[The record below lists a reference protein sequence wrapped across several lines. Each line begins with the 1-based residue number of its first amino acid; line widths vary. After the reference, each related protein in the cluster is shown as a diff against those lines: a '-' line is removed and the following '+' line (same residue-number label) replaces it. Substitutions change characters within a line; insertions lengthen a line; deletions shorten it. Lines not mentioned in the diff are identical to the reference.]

1 MPIYIIKLPN
11 KDDDTIAKA
20 CNTLYNI
27 NKGAITYNLKSIQET
42 IHAFEEYD
50 SVFSYASY
58 IYITSFEFKFKSSL
72 WKELPLCLIE
82 TNTQKKD
89 TEI

>member
-1 MPIYIIKLPN
+1 MTFYIIKLPN

-27 NKGAITYNLKSIQET
+27 NKGAVTYNLKGIQEVIQT
-42 IHAFEEYD
+42 FEEYD
-50 SVFSYASY
+50 SVLSYASS
-58 IYITSFEFKFKSSL
+58 IVPTLSRFKSSL

-82 TNTQKKD
+82 TDTQKKD

>member
-1 MPIYIIKLPN
+1 MVCYIIKLPN

-27 NKGAITYNLKSIQET
+27 NKGAITYNLKGIQRT

-50 SVFSYASY
+50 SILSYASY
-58 IYITSFEFKFKSSL
+58 IVPTLSRFKSSL

>member
-27 NKGAITYNLKSIQET
+27 NKGAITYNLKKYSRNCT
-42 IHAFEEYD
+42 CF
-50 SVFSYASY
+50 
-58 IYITSFEFKFKSSL
+58 
-72 WKELPLCLIE
+72 
-82 TNTQKKD
+82 
-89 TEI
+89 

>member
-1 MPIYIIKLPN
+1 MPTYIIKLPD

-27 NKGAITYNLKSIQET
+27 NKGSITYNLKGIQET
-42 IHAFEEYD
+42 IQAFEEYD

-58 IYITSFEFKFKSSL
+58 IVPHLVDLNLVYGK
-72 WKELPLCLIE
+72 
-82 TNTQKKD
+82 NYRYA
-89 TEI
+89 

>member
-1 MPIYIIKLPN
+1 MPTYIIKLPD

-20 CNTLYNI
+20 CNILYNI
-27 NKGAITYNLKSIQET
+27 NKGAITYNLKGIQET
-42 IHAFEEYD
+42 IQAFEEYD
-50 SVFSYASY
+50 SVLSYASY
-58 IYITSFEFKFKSSL
+58 ICPTISKFKSNL